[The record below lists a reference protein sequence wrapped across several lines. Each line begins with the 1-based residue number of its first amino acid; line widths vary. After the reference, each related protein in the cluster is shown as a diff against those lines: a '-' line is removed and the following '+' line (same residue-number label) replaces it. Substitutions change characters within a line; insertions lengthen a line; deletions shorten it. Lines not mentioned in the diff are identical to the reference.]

1 MGGRSSAHP
10 SRPQISDP
18 VRLDRGLGL
27 LLPLWAVVQ
36 NRVPGWRAE
45 VRLNGIL
52 PRAFAEAML
61 PKAQA
66 PSRVGLG
73 QPLLLGKFGRRRHR
87 LGLLAPAPKQNL
99 METALLA
106 ECNVERSNFRARA
119 ADSNRLGLF
128 GAQTRDPRFRE
139 DVSLDHARLQI
150 NIDTPVARRRA
161 RRRAS
166 FNFSGFV
173 MV

>member
-73 QPLLLGKFGRRRHR
+73 QPLLLGKFGLCLLLCMPPKGWCLSLNFCTFFEHR
-87 LGLLAPAPKQNL
+87 LR
-99 METALLA
+99 
-106 ECNVERSNFRARA
+106 ER
-119 ADSNRLGLF
+119 
-128 GAQTRDPRFRE
+128 
-139 DVSLDHARLQI
+139 I
-150 NIDTPVARRRA
+150 PVGG
-161 RRRAS
+161 S
-166 FNFSGFV
+166 
-173 MV
+173 

>member
-73 QPLLLGKFGRRRHR
+73 QPLLLGKSGRRRHR

-119 ADSNRLGLF
+119 ADSNRLRADARSAIPRGRIPRSRPP
-128 GAQTRDPRFRE
+128 ADQIDPG
-139 DVSLDHARLQI
+139 SAK
-150 NIDTPVARRRA
+150 TGP
-161 RRRAS
+161 S

>member
-1 MGGRSSAHP
+1 
-10 SRPQISDP
+10 
-18 VRLDRGLGL
+18 
-27 LLPLWAVVQ
+27 
-36 NRVPGWRAE
+36 
-45 VRLNGIL
+45 
-52 PRAFAEAML
+52 
-61 PKAQA
+61 
-66 PSRVGLG
+66 
-73 QPLLLGKFGRRRHR
+73 
-87 LGLLAPAPKQNL
+87 

>member
-1 MGGRSSAHP
+1 
-10 SRPQISDP
+10 
-18 VRLDRGLGL
+18 
-27 LLPLWAVVQ
+27 
-36 NRVPGWRAE
+36 
-45 VRLNGIL
+45 
-52 PRAFAEAML
+52 
-61 PKAQA
+61 
-66 PSRVGLG
+66 
-73 QPLLLGKFGRRRHR
+73 
-87 LGLLAPAPKQNL
+87 

-150 NIDTPVARRRA
+150 NIDPGSAKTGPQACELQLFRFR
-161 RRRAS
+161 
-166 FNFSGFV
+166 

>member
-1 MGGRSSAHP
+1 MERDSRRDGGTFRMGGRSSAHP

-73 QPLLLGKFGRRRHR
+73 LPLVLGKFGRRPHR
-87 LGLLAPAPKQNL
+87 LGLLASVPKQNL
-99 METALLA
+99 MKTALLA
-106 ECNVERSNFRARA
+106 ECNVKRSNFRGPERPARTA
-119 ADSNRLGLF
+119 WAS
-128 GAQTRDPRFRE
+128 
-139 DVSLDHARLQI
+139 S
-150 NIDTPVARRRA
+150 ARRRA
-161 RRRAS
+161 IRDSARTYPSITPACRS
-166 FNFSGFV
+166 T
-173 MV
+173 